1 MIAKEFLMQ
10 VRSRYEEVQEQKE
23 YVDRIR
29 DSLGVAGIKYN
40 NESCQGSSDPHSRE
54 HLLLK
59 MIEED
64 KRLKKM
70 NKDYAEFRVSV
81 IDMIHNVSDSRDRKI
96 LYRVY
101 IDFKSLY
108 EVSSEMSYS
117 YEYTRKIHLEAL
129 KNFTHTMSQCYP
141 MMSVE

>member
-29 DSLGVAGIKYN
+29 DSLGVAGINYDS
-40 NESCQGSSDPHSRE
+40 ESCHGSSDPHSRE

-129 KNFTHTMSQCYP
+129 KNFTHTMSQHYP

>member
-29 DSLGVAGIKYN
+29 DSLGVAGINYDS
-40 NESCQGSSDPHSRE
+40 ESCQSMSDPHSRE

-64 KRLKKM
+64 KKLKKM

-81 IDMIHNVSDSRDRKI
+81 IDMIHNVSDRRDRKI

-129 KNFTHTMSQCYP
+129 KNFTHTMLQYYP